1 MISPSSRYD
10 IRPDEE
16 GWTVHE
22 VWTGHDASESGGH
35 ASFGRADHEERRSA
49 ARRLVDHHRIAPAPR
64 RRAAVHGALSRL
76 ARRGSLL
83 RVGRGLY
90 VCPLE
95 TRFGLR
101 APSVEKV
108 ARAISQRRGEIIVT
122 HGAAA
127 ANSLGLTTQVPI
139 RTIYLT
145 NGRSRQLRVDG
156 QIVEFRHAPA
166 WQLLLADRLAGDA
179 VRALAWL
186 GPEKAQTAVGPLERK
201 LGPSAFRELIS
212 VRPHL
217 PDWLARALSQFPTR
231 D

>member
-1 MISPSSRYD
+1 MRALAEQIMKSVGALPEGSS
-10 IRPDEE
+10 I
-16 GWTVHE
+16 T
-22 VWTGHDASESGGH
+22 TGSLLHLGG
-35 ASFGRADHEERRSA
+35 
-49 ARRLVDHHRIAPAPR
+49 
-64 RRAAVHGALSRL
+64 RAAVHRALSRL

-145 NGRSRQLRVDG
+145 NGPSRQLRVDG

-166 WQLLLADRLAGDA
+166 WQLLLADRPAGDA

-201 LGPSAFRELIS
+201 LGPSAFGELIL

-231 D
+231 DSRPAEAP